1 MTPYAKL
8 WVCWNVLIHL
18 TMYSGAGDVIG
29 LARHHYDD
37 VRQRLAEDVA
47 VFRQQTAVTAAQNSS
62 DVTNGILLAE
72 NQTLEHHWQQQQL
85 MQLRSELPAVDS
97 RIAHLRILMDLARS
111 VS

>member
-1 MTPYAKL
+1 
-8 WVCWNVLIHL
+8 
-18 TMYSGAGDVIG
+18 MYSGAGG
-29 LARHHYDD
+29 GFMADD

-62 DVTNGILLAE
+62 DVTNGILLPE

-111 VS
+111 VSWKLILLDFACL